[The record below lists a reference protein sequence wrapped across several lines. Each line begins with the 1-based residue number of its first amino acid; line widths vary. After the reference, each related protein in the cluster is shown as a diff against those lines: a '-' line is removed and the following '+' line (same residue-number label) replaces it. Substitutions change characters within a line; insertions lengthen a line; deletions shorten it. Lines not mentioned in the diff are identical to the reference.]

1 MSAREDKKPP
11 TQFHSAQECRDE
23 IAKLNR
29 KMDELDATMDRL
41 LAASIYRTRKDV
53 PREEKQ

>member
-29 KMDELDATMDRL
+29 QMDEVDAEFDRK
-41 LAASIYRTRKDV
+41 LAESIYRVRKDV
-53 PREEKQ
+53 PRRE